1 MFVKDE
7 VCETVL
13 NIVTVFSVGNFIKVI
28 EVMCFA
34 IIEILVNVGKGKK
47 GKKLVVYGFDS

>member
-28 EVMCFA
+28 KVLLCVLLLLRSLSM
-34 IIEILVNVGKGKK
+34 
-47 GKKLVVYGFDS
+47 